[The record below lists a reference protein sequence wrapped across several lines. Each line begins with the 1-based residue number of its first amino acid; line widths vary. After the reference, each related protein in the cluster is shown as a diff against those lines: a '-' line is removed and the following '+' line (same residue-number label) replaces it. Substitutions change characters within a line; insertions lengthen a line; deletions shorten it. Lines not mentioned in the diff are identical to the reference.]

1 MNKPTALRV
10 QSISKRFGK
19 TLANDDVSLTL
30 DYGKIHA
37 LLGENG
43 AGKSTLVSI
52 LYGLQKPDNGYIE
65 QDGEPRVFH
74 KPSDALRAGIGLVQQ
89 HFSLI
94 PAFSVLDNII
104 LGHEGCNRLL
114 LDRKSNQSNVQD
126 TLERFEIDLP
136 LNRHVGDLTVGQQQQ
151 VEIVRILSRS
161 VRIVL
166 FDEPTAAL
174 AGDEIE
180 RFLSTIKSLRKQ
192 GIAVMLITHRMP
204 EVMQTAD
211 EVTVLRHGKVVLHD
225 DMHRLDEDIIS
236 SAIVGES
243 LPSEEAIETQI
254 GAEILSLQ
262 KVTPYAESKNQC
274 HLSTISIN
282 INEGEIL
289 GIAGIAGNGQEE
301 LIDVMMGLK
310 KIKTGSIILKGD
322 DISTLKTKKRRQRGM
337 ALIPQDRSGC
347 AMFPELPLFDNYL
360 LHCFSSAHGGGWV
373 ISHKQHRKTFL
384 SCLTRYGIV
393 YQSLSH
399 PISELSGGHQ
409 QRVIISRE
417 LLSNPTVIIA
427 HNPTRGLDLRA
438 ARFVHES
445 LQKAAAEGASIGL
458 FSSELPELFLLCHR
472 VAVIYRGQIIAERK
486 KDDWN
491 AETLGKYMSGAQ
503 LS

>member
-1 MNKPTALRV
+1 MNKPIALRV

-19 TLANDDVSLTL
+19 TLANDDVSLAL

-52 LYGLQKPDNGYIE
+52 LYGLQKPDEGYIE
-65 QDGEPRVFH
+65 LDGKPRVFH
-74 KPSDALRAGIGLVQQ
+74 YPSDALRASIGLVQQ

-104 LGHEGCNRLL
+104 LGHEACNRFT
-114 LDRKSNQSNVQD
+114 LDPKSNRSRVQEI
-126 TLERFEIDLP
+126 LERFKIDLP
-136 LNRHVGDLTVGQQQQ
+136 LDRQVGDLTVGQQQQ
-151 VEIVRILSRS
+151 VEIVRILSRN
-161 VRIVL
+161 VRIML

-174 AGDEIE
+174 AGEEID
-180 RFLSTIKSLRKQ
+180 RFLSTIKALRNQ

-211 EVTVLRHGKVVLHD
+211 EVTVLRQGKVVLHNE
-225 DMHRLDEDIIS
+225 MHQLDEDIIS

-243 LPSEEAIETQI
+243 LPSEEAIKTQI

-262 KVTPYAESKNQC
+262 KVTPIAELNDQC
-274 HLSTISIN
+274 QLSNISLN

-289 GIAGIAGNGQEE
+289 GIAGVAGNGQEE

-310 KIKTGSIILKGD
+310 QIETGAITLQDD
-322 DISTLKTKKRRQRGM
+322 DISTLKTKGRRQRGM

-347 AMFPELPLFDNYL
+347 AMFPELSLFDNYL
-360 LHCFSSAHGGGWV
+360 LHCFSLAHEGGWI
-373 ISHKQHRKTFL
+373 ISQKKYQQTFL
-384 SCLTRYGIV
+384 SCLKRYGIV

-417 LLSNPTVIIA
+417 LLSDPKVIIA

-438 ARFVHES
+438 ARFVHDI
-445 LQKAAAEGASIGL
+445 LQKSAMEGASICL

-472 VAVIYRGQIIAERK
+472 MAVIYRGQIIAERK
-486 KDDWN
+486 KEDWN
-491 AETLGKYMSGAQ
+491 AETLGKSMSGAQ